1 MSVIVFAD
9 LKTKRGR
16 ERAGFQSRE
25 MKSRGMSNRRIAFE
39 LNISPTTVAR
49 LLTEPAGDE
58 ELLVIRM
65 KEIVRAYRT
74 RLLEEITSLEEY
86 KIIFGDDLGDTYKLG
101 IHNNKHEIYLRAGKS
116 GYEIMI
122 ESSFTATKEDLTE
135 ADKEMNNAA
144 RTEV

>member
-1 MSVIVFAD
+1 MTVIAPTD

-16 ERAGFQSRE
+16 EWAGFQVRE

-39 LNISPTTVAR
+39 LSISPNTVAR

-58 ELLVIRM
+58 EILVNRM

-74 RLLEEITSLEEY
+74 RLLEEITNLEEY
-86 KIIFGDDLGDTYKLG
+86 KIIFGDDLGVTYKLG
-101 IHNNKHEIYLRAGKS
+101 IHNNKHEILLRAGKS
-116 GYEIMI
+116 GYEIQI

-135 ADKEMNNAA
+135 VDKEMINAA